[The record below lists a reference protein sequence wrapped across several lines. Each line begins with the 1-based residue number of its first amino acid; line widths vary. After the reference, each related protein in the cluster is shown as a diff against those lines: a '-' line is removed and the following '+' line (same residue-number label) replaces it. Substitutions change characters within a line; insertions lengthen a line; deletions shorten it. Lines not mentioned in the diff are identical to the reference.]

1 LIGTG
6 LRNFQRP
13 STVCLSRY
21 RVHAGTLGTRV
32 VLGPSKGKMNTRP
45 LWALMALTATAAPGS
60 PSAAPA
66 DLLYAQPGKLVNAD
80 GTRLNFY
87 CTGSGSPT
95 VVFDSG
101 WGDWAPI
108 WARVQPQV
116 AAFTQACSYDRAG
129 AGFSDAGPMPR
140 TSVRIADELHSGL
153 HSAGIPGP
161 YILVASSFGGD
172 NLRVFA
178 AQYPT
183 EVAGMVLMESDTD
196 DLEPADMQ
204 QDDHRGAA
212 EFLKD
217 VRSCR
222 DAIAQDRPLPPLDS
236 KIDGRTCA
244 ELFFRGWPEKAW
256 SPELNDVLLRL
267 AKTKV
272 AMWDAFISEME
283 QMPEDETYLKQ
294 HRISLGARPVRVVS
308 TGNHGVGSVAT
319 PRPTNL
325 AHLRY
330 EYEVTLA
337 QSRLLELSSN
347 SKQIFTR
354 NSSEYIQFDEP
365 ETAVSVI
372 HEVFDQSGKTT
383 LAGK

>member
-1 LIGTG
+1 
-6 LRNFQRP
+6 
-13 STVCLSRY
+13 
-21 RVHAGTLGTRV
+21 
-32 VLGPSKGKMNTRP
+32 MNARS
-45 LWALMALTATAAPGS
+45 LWALVALTAIAAPS
-60 PSAAPA
+60 TSSAAPA
-66 DLLYAQPGKLVNAD
+66 DLRYAQPGKLFNAD

-87 CTGSGSPT
+87 CTGRGSPT

-108 WARVQPQV
+108 WALVQPRV

-129 AGFSDAGPMPR
+129 AGFSDPGPMPR
-140 TSVRIADELHSGL
+140 TSVRIADELHSAL
-153 HSAGIPGP
+153 HNARIPGP

-183 EVAGMVLMESDTD
+183 EVAGMVFLESDTD

-204 QDDHRGAA
+204 EDDHRSAA

-222 DAIAQDRPLPPLDS
+222 NAIAEGRPLPPLGGET
-236 KIDGRTCA
+236 DGRTCA

-256 SPELNDVLLRL
+256 SPELNNALLRL
-267 AKTKV
+267 TKTKV

-283 QMPEDETYLKQ
+283 QMPADENYLKQ

-308 TGNHGVGSVAT
+308 TGNHGVGSITT
-319 PRPTNL
+319 PRPTSL
-325 AHLRY
+325 RHLRY

-347 SKQIFTR
+347 SRQIFTR

-372 HEVFDQSGKTT
+372 QEVFDQGRQGTG
-383 LAGK
+383 AGK